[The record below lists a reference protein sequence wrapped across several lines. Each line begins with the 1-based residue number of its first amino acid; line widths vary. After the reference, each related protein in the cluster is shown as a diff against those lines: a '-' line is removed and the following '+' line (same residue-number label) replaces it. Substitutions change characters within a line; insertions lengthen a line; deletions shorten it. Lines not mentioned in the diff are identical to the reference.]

1 VLASLRGITPRKLH
15 ALAWSQG
22 AATDALLA
30 VASGRASSPSDA
42 VRARRISGDRVEA
55 DALAQGLRLVVPGSA
70 EYIAAIEDLPDPPV
84 ALFVRGRPLTECDP
98 AVSIVGARRCSSL
111 GDEVARGIGR
121 DLAAAGV
128 CVVSGAARGI
138 DRAAHEGALMSD
150 GPTIAVLGC
159 GVDRVSHSAAG
170 LLERIE
176 ASGAVVTEYPPG
188 VPAEPH
194 HFPARNRIVA
204 ALGRAVVIVEGAERS
219 GTLITTD
226 HALSI
231 GRDVFAVPGPITNPL
246 STIPLRLIREGARVI
261 RGAEDLLEDL
271 RIDSIPPAA
280 RGRAAL
286 RGDERDVFDRIVGAE
301 LLESLAQAT
310 SLPLARV
317 MAVVTSLELKGL
329 VRSYGGRVERRLGT

>member
-1 VLASLRGITPRKLH
+1 
-15 ALAWSQG
+15 
-22 AATDALLA
+22 
-30 VASGRASSPSDA
+30 
-42 VRARRISGDRVEA
+42 
-55 DALAQGLRLVVPGSA
+55 
-70 EYIAAIEDLPDPPV
+70 
-84 ALFVRGRPLTECDP
+84 
-98 AVSIVGARRCSSL
+98 
-111 GDEVARGIGR
+111 
-121 DLAAAGV
+121 
-128 CVVSGAARGI
+128 
-138 DRAAHEGALMSD
+138 MSD